1 MKLKILIIISF
12 IISLLSCSNGKSN
25 WMNTNI
31 DGNLLAEK
39 PSLKDDFY
47 QAVNYEEL
55 QKVLLN
61 ESDAFLT
68 GHEKIN
74 KILTEQIISMVQN
87 SEQNNLMNIE
97 QKRFIELYKMCID
110 WNGRNKNGL
119 EPVIQLYK
127 KIRRIKKLSELND
140 LLKND
145 EDFYLF
151 FPFNVN
157 LKSNNGMNYIPS
169 LSVDFIF
176 ERYPEEFSDFYIKML
191 KNLNP
196 ESSESEIEEKI
207 QSAYDLEKKYNS
219 CLYEEKQ
226 KEGKT
231 FFWNKINQD
240 FKNFPM
246 ATFLQTYGIPFLT
259 CNGTYEVL
267 VFDSLYVE
275 ENLENIKTLCICK
288 LLKNASE
295 LLDKQSF
302 DNKRILNETIN
313 AKEYRFTD
321 EQLGVKILNDT
332 VPEFLG
338 KIWYTTFCSQEVFDD
353 VEKLAYTILDDYK
366 NQISSWDWLSLGSRY
381 NLSKLLENI
390 KVMAGYSY
398 FYDYSELE
406 LKLNFFESILQV
418 KKFEI
423 KKQIE
428 KCYSSVDE
436 YEWQAFPQT
445 FNAYYNFINN
455 SVNICAGIIY
465 GLHYDEKISVEEKYG
480 TLGFVL
486 AHEMSH
492 LFSMKNVDGNIYQLF
507 STKDHAE
514 IEKRI
519 NDMADYFSS
528 FTVYEKL
535 KCRGDYC
542 KAEIGAD
549 IFAMSIMLDCAKKI
563 EGFDYKLFFES
574 YAKLFF
580 VKYTKNMFL
589 DYYEIDQ
596 HPPYYLRVNA
606 IVQQF
611 EEFDKAYDIKPRDGM
626 YLKKKRFE
634 ME

>member
-1 MKLKILIIISF
+1 M
-12 IISLLSCSNGKSN
+12 
-25 WMNTNI
+25 
-31 DGNLLAEK
+31 
-39 PSLKDDFY
+39 
-47 QAVNYEEL
+47 
-55 QKVLLN
+55 
-61 ESDAFLT
+61 ES
-68 GHEKIN
+68 
-74 KILTEQIISMVQN
+74 
-87 SEQNNLMNIE
+87 
-97 QKRFIELYKMCID
+97 
-110 WNGRNKNGL
+110 
-119 EPVIQLYK
+119 
-127 KIRRIKKLSELND
+127 
-140 LLKND
+140 
-145 EDFYLF
+145 
-151 FPFNVN
+151 
-157 LKSNNGMNYIPS
+157 
-169 LSVDFIF
+169 
-176 ERYPEEFSDFYIKML
+176 
-191 KNLNP
+191 
-196 ESSESEIEEKI
+196 
-207 QSAYDLEKKYNS
+207 
-219 CLYEEKQ
+219 
-226 KEGKT
+226 
-231 FFWNKINQD
+231 
-240 FKNFPM
+240 
-246 ATFLQTYGIPFLT
+246 YGIPFLT
-259 CNGTYEVL
+259 YKGKYEVL
-267 VFDSLYVE
+267 FFDSLYVE

-288 LLKNASE
+288 LLKYASE

-302 DNKRILNETIN
+302 DNKLILNETIL
-313 AKEYRFTD
+313 AKEYRFSD
-321 EQLGVKILNDT
+321 AELAVRILDDA

-338 KIWYTTFCSQEVFDD
+338 KIWCKTFCSEEVFDD
-353 VEKLAYTILDDYK
+353 AENLAKVILEDYK
-366 NQISSWDWLSLGSRY
+366 NKISSWDWLSVGSKY
-381 NLSKLLENI
+381 NLSKLIENI
-390 KVMAGYSY
+390 KVITGYSN

-406 LKLNFFESILQV
+406 LKPNFFESILQV

-445 FNAYYNFINN
+445 FNAYYDSINN

-465 GLHYDEKISVEEKYG
+465 GLNYDEKISVEEKYG

-519 NDMADYFSS
+519 NAMADYFSS

-574 YAKLFF
+574 YAKLFLA
-580 VKYTKNMFL
+580 KYTKNMFL
-589 DYYEIDQ
+589 EYYEIDQ